1 MIEPDI
7 DKIPDIPLPDNE
19 DLEKFILYYRQMTA
33 LYESAVRIVTTRLDI
48 IEKECLSI
56 GRHSPI
62 RAVTTRIKEPQSI
75 RHKLNARGFPL
86 TLRSIFENLR
96 DVAGVRVICE
106 YIFDIYAVKDA
117 LLSDGTI
124 QLEMTKDY
132 IRHPKPNGYR
142 SLHLVLRVPIQLY
155 HGIQMIP
162 CEIQIRTTAM
172 DSWASLEHNLRYKKG
187 LPPNAERDKKLKLC
201 ADTLAKTDGMMQDIA
216 EEMGIFNV

>member
-1 MIEPDI
+1 
-7 DKIPDIPLPDNE
+7 
-19 DLEKFILYYRQMTA
+19 
-33 LYESAVRIVTTRLDI
+33 
-48 IEKECLSI
+48 
-56 GRHSPI
+56 
-62 RAVTTRIKEPQSI
+62 
-75 RHKLNARGFPL
+75 
-86 TLRSIFENLR
+86 
-96 DVAGVRVICE
+96 
-106 YIFDIYAVKDA
+106 
-117 LLSDGTI
+117 
-124 QLEMTKDY
+124 MTKDY
-132 IRHPKPNGYR
+132 IRHPKPNGDR